1 MNTFVAATTPPQ
13 VVGMESHSTSTS
25 TSDNNDDKGK
35 EEEEGE
41 ETPVAAGSQV
51 TTPPGIQPSLSVKCK
66 RDQSW
71 RRNFISSSNKN
82 KNKNKKANKDPSNWE
97 QQVGDEDLLGDVHGC
112 CCLPKRIFWKGSL
125 DSQGCPPASTEE
137 IKEIFYHSFMVG
149 LLNSILLCLV
159 LSFGNKYHG
168 SSLISITVL
177 FLINKVMMMMM
188 MMMMMKV

>member
-13 VVGMESHSTSTS
+13 VVGMESHSSSS
-25 TSDNNDDKGK
+25 TSDNNDDKRK

-41 ETPVAAGSQV
+41 ETPVAAGSHV
-51 TTPPGIQPSLSVKCK
+51 TTPPGIQPSLAVKCK
-66 RDQSW
+66 RDRLW

-97 QQVGDEDLLGDVHGC
+97 QQVGDEDLLGDVDGC

-159 LSFGNKYHG
+159 LSFGNKFHG
-168 SSLISITVL
+168 SSLMSITVL
-177 FLINKVMMMMM
+177 FLINKKV
-188 MMMMMKV
+188 MMMMKV